1 MTSDLDLLFHKGEE
15 FTKLDSP
22 HTHCIVLSLAPEN
35 RSYVVEFSATGHI
48 KKLKEHTLVHRYIKS
63 GQLSRQDAICTMGS
77 DMGCAGGGSE
87 DGDVCS
93 P

>member
-1 MTSDLDLLFHKGEE
+1 MTSDLDLLFHTGEE
-15 FTKLDSP
+15 FTKLDFP
-22 HTHCIVLSLAPEN
+22 HTHCIVLSLAPETH
-35 RSYVVEFSATGHI
+35 SYIVEFSATGHI
-48 KKLKEHTLVHRYIKS
+48 KKLKERTLVHKYIKS
-63 GQLSRQDAICTMGS
+63 GRLSLQDALCTMGS